1 MTRQIDKGVDVD
13 YETRRIEAYIEK
25 NKHFHQ
31 GYLSKVEHQL
41 TQSARNVLS
50 GRLQKVYKLKGV

>member
-1 MTRQIDKGVDVD
+1 MTRQIDRGTDVD
-13 YETRRIEAYIEK
+13 YETRRIEAYIAK
-25 NKHFHQ
+25 NQHYHQ
-31 GYLSKVEHQL
+31 GYLSKVENQL